1 MSRDKT
7 SHHKD
12 FFFDWKFIKLKI
24 ATAKKKNENKNQT
37 KNRGKNRHLFA
48 QRISKILC
56 RNLGTDKP
64 LILEKHQVFSTKL
77 ISQTDLI
84 QSLSFWNKGQS
95 AKLSNSHALLSALK
109 RFYGE
114 ESETR

>member
-24 ATAKKKNENKNQT
+24 ATEKKDEDKNQT

-56 RNLGTDKP
+56 RNLWTDKP
-64 LILEKHQVFSTKL
+64 LILEKHHVFSTKL
-77 ISQTDLI
+77 ISQTGLI
-84 QSLSFWNKGQS
+84 HSVPFWNKG
-95 AKLSNSHALLSALK
+95 
-109 RFYGE
+109 
-114 ESETR
+114 